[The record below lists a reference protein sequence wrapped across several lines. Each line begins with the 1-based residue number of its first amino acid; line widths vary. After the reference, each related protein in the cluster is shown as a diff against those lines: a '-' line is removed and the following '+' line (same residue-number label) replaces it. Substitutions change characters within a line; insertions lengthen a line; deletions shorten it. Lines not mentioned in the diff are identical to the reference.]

1 MKIDELPHKVVKLSH
16 EDAKSAK
23 DTAMLILDL
32 ADDLSRVSMSN
43 GDYFLD
49 EVVALREIAEKIE
62 KKAFLSLVKEKK
74 GELASGLEQFLTS
87 LKEDLI

>member
-1 MKIDELPHKVVKLSH
+1 MKIAKLSH

-23 DTAMLILDL
+23 DTATLILDL

-62 KKAFLSLVKEKK
+62 KKAFLSLAKEKK
-74 GELASGLEQFLTS
+74 DELASSLKQFLTS
-87 LKEDLI
+87 LKEGFI